1 MSAANKKAAIVCH
14 YEILDVARDAS
25 AADIKKA
32 HRKLALKY
40 HPDKNS
46 GETLDAFRLVQQAYE
61 CLSDATERKWYDE
74 HREAI
79 LQGWSGVGT
88 EQNLNILF
96 DVVPYQHAGCYS
108 GYGNDDQGYYQVYGM
123 VFEKVFDG
131 ENDGWASEGNIEAMP
146 LLFLPRSFGNADS
159 DWSDVSAFY
168 QAWESFSSCLAFAWA
183 DQYDV
188 KEAPNRRIRR
198 AMDEENKKVRRV
210 ARRERN
216 ESIEA
221 LVHFVKRR
229 DPRIKAHRAKMEEEK
244 YHKDRLQKEEAAR
257 KKEQAK
263 LAREEWKRN
272 AELQMA
278 QAQED
283 DRLAGRVRLADLD
296 DGYDFLAGGKR
307 GKGKGK
313 KGKMG
318 FAVEP
323 APEPEEYYWA
333 NSDEEREEDD
343 AAAAETEGD
352 DKESPTEEKGTQV
365 TWRCE
370 CCKKNFDNE
379 DLLANHSKGR
389 SHREAREKYLA
400 NQKELKKQQAEE
412 IEMQAKD
419 YLDNGGGK
427 RKGKKKPNNLQHFVK
442 PEADTTSIV
451 AGAGLTSENG
461 ADDQTT
467 HGNGTPAV
475 NTEGQVDATIVEKKE
490 PAHQSVWRCEYCMKD
505 FLSYGQME
513 HHTHGKKHMD
523 AVKLHEAEQEQ
534 KKAMEMQAIL
544 DEQALELAEQ
554 IRLAALEDDYDY
566 SGGGK
571 RKDKKKK
578 DKVRIVGQ
586 DSGTQFAVSYEG
598 GNGEI
603 SEQKDEV
610 DTNEAD
616 EEVSTRDDN
625 EQPVVDEDDDDD
637 NADEGLDDES
647 EWSEPEVW
655 NCECCRKEFK
665 SEGQMENHLASKK
678 HKDTLRKFEAQ
689 QKRLAAKERDS
700 LLNELVLEP

>member
-1 MSAANKKAAIVCH
+1 M
-14 YEILDVARDAS
+14 
-25 AADIKKA
+25 
-32 HRKLALKY
+32 
-40 HPDKNS
+40 
-46 GETLDAFRLVQQAYE
+46 
-61 CLSDATERKWYDE
+61 
-74 HREAI
+74 
-79 LQGWSGVGT
+79 
-88 EQNLNILF
+88 NILF

-159 DWSDVSAFY
+159 EWSEVSAFY

-198 AMDEENKKVRRV
+198 AMDEENKKARRV

-278 QAQED
+278 QTQEE
-283 DRLAGRVRLADLD
+283 DRLSGRVRLADLD
-296 DGYDFLAGGKR
+296 DEYDFLAGGKR
-307 GKGKGK
+307 GKRKQK
-313 KGKMG
+313 KGKIG
-318 FAVEP
+318 FAVEA

-333 NSDEEREEDD
+333 NSDDEKEDD
-343 AAAAETEGD
+343 TAPAEETGGD
-352 DKESPTEEKGTQV
+352 DKESSTEEKGTRL

-419 YLDNGGGK
+419 YLVNGGGK
-427 RKGKKKPNNLQHFVK
+427 RKGKKKPNIGQHVVK
-442 PEADTTSIV
+442 PEADTTSVV
-451 AGAGLTSENG
+451 ASAVLTSENE
-461 ADDQTT
+461 ADDETT
-467 HGNGTPAV
+467 DGNESPVV
-475 NTEGQVDATIVEKKE
+475 NTKDQANATIVEKKE
-490 PAHQSVWRCEYCMKD
+490 PVQQSVWRCEYCMKD
-505 FLSYGQME
+505 FLSYGQMQ
-513 HHTHGKKHMD
+513 HHTSGKKHLD
-523 AVKLHEAEQEQ
+523 AVKLHEAELEQ
-534 KKAMEMQAIL
+534 KKAKEMQAIL

-566 SGGGK
+566 LGGGK

-578 DKVRIVGQ
+578 EKARVVGQ
-586 DSGTQFAVSYEG
+586 DSREQFA
-598 GNGEI
+598 I
-603 SEQKDEV
+603 SSDDSAGKILEQKDEV
-610 DTNEAD
+610 DTNDED

-625 EQPVVDEDDDDD
+625 EQPVVDEEENYDDD
-637 NADEGLDDES
+637 EGVEDES
-647 EWSEPEVW
+647 DWSEPEVW
-655 NCECCRKEFK
+655 SCECCRKEFK
-665 SEGQMENHLASKK
+665 SEGQMVNHLASKK
-678 HKDTLRKFEAQ
+678 HKDTFRKFEAQ

-700 LLNELVLEP
+700 LLNELVLDP